1 MARRYSGK
9 KGKSGS
15 KKPSNSDFS
24 WVKYSTAEIEQLV
37 VKLAKTDKPSAE
49 IGLILRDSYGI
60 PDVKKITK
68 KSINQILK
76 EHKLNPELPEDL
88 FSLMK
93 RQMELQKHL
102 TKNKQ
107 DQVAKRGLILTKSK
121 IKRLADYYKQKKKL
135 PQNWVF
141 SEERTKLIIG

>member
-121 IKRLADYYKQKKKL
+121 IKRLADYYKQRKKL

>member
-49 IGLILRDSYGI
+49 IGSILRDSYGI